1 MSATIIP
8 APPVRSAFVD
18 TELHSGNGYMMLAIG
33 FALIALA
40 CWLAIAG
47 FDASGRS
54 PGRIWMAAAT
64 IILAI
69 VVLKGLVVVQ
79 PNESLVCLLF
89 GSYVGTEHR
98 PGFWWVN
105 PFNSTRKVSRRLETL
120 ESGPLKV
127 NDAVGNPVDIGAVIV
142 WRVEDAAKALL
153 EVGSYASYV
162 KAQSETALRRMASVH
177 PYDRGEAEEALG
189 QQALGQQVLGQQ
201 VLGQQVLGQGERP
214 ASGAEKP
221 DRDPAPVSTVSL
233 RDGGDA
239 IIEALLQ
246 EIRIRMQPIGVSVL
260 EARISHLA
268 YSSEIAGAML
278 RKQAA
283 SAVVAARRMVVKGAV
298 SIVEDALDELDKKH
312 LADALDPERKAAMI
326 SNLLVVLVGD
336 REVTPV
342 INTGTLYS

>member
-1 MSATIIP
+1 MSATIGSAAP
-8 APPVRSAFVD
+8 ARSTFVD
-18 TELHSGNGYMMLAIG
+18 KELRVGNGYVMLATCIG
-33 FALIALA
+33 LIAVS
-40 CWLAIAG
+40 CWLAYTG
-47 FDASGRS
+47 FDTSGH
-54 PGRIWMAAAT
+54 PLVGAWIAL
-64 IILAI
+64 LAF
-69 VVLKGLVVVQ
+69 VVGVVMLRGLVVLQ
-79 PNESLVCLLF
+79 PNKSLVCLLF

-105 PFNSTRKVSRRLETL
+105 PFNSKNKVTRRLETL
-120 ESGPLKV
+120 ECGPLKV

-153 EVGSYASYV
+153 EVGSYPSYV

-177 PYDRGEAEEALG
+177 PYDLVEAEEA
-189 QQALGQQVLGQQ
+189 V
-201 VLGQQVLGQGERP
+201 QGERP
-214 ASGAEKP
+214 TSQMEKS
-221 DRDPAPVSTVSL
+221 DRDHLPAPTVSL

-246 EIRIRMQPIGVSVL
+246 EIRTRMEPIGVSVL

-298 SIVEDALDELDKKH
+298 SIVEDALGELDKKK
-312 LADALDPERKAAMI
+312 LADGLDPERKAAMI

>member
-1 MSATIIP
+1 LSATIIP
-8 APPVRSAFVD
+8 AAPVRGVFADRELNAISGFV
-18 TELHSGNGYMMLAIG
+18 MLAIG
-33 FALIALA
+33 VASIAIGCWLTYMGFDSGGGSLVRAWIAVSPVLVAALIA
-40 CWLAIAG
+40 AG
-47 FDASGRS
+47 
-54 PGRIWMAAAT
+54 
-64 IILAI
+64 
-69 VVLKGLVVVQ
+69 VVTGLVVLQ

-105 PFNSTRKVSRRLETL
+105 PFNSRRKVSRRLETL

-127 NDAVGNPVDIGAVIV
+127 NDAVGNPIDIGAVIV

-153 EVGSYASYV
+153 EVSSYASYV
-162 KAQSETALRRMASVH
+162 KAQSETGLRRMVSVH
-177 PYDRGEAEEALG
+177 PYDLVETEAER
-189 QQALGQQVLGQQ
+189 
-201 VLGQQVLGQGERP
+201 QGETP
-214 ASGAEKP
+214 AGETVRAVD
-221 DRDPAPVSTVSL
+221 DRAAVSTVSL

-239 IIEALLQ
+239 VIEALLQ
-246 EIRIRMQPIGVSVL
+246 EIRARMQPIGVSIL

-283 SAVVAARRMVVKGAV
+283 TAVVAARRMIVRGAV
-298 SIVEDALDELDKKH
+298 SIVEDALDELDKKK

>member
-1 MSATIIP
+1 MSTTSALASP
-8 APPVRSAFVD
+8 RRSAFAD
-18 TELHSGNGYMMLAIG
+18 KELQALSGYIMIAIG
-33 FALIALA
+33 LVLIVV
-40 CWLAIAG
+40 CSWLTYIG
-47 FDASGRS
+47 FDAL
-54 PGRIWMAAAT
+54 PGLWFTTPA
-64 IILAI
+64 IIIA
-69 VVLKGLVVVQ
+69 VAVAKGLVILQ

-98 PGFWWVN
+98 PGLWWVN
-105 PFNSTRKVSRRLETL
+105 PFNSKNKISRRLETL

-127 NDAVGNPVDIGAVIV
+127 NDAAGNPVDIGAVIV

-153 EVGSYASYV
+153 EVGSYANYV

-177 PYDRGEAEEALG
+177 PYDQVEAEEAV
-189 QQALGQQVLGQQ
+189 A
-201 VLGQQVLGQGERP
+201 QGERP
-214 ASGAEKP
+214 ATGTHRLDGGQMP
-221 DRDPAPVSTVSL
+221 MSTVTL

-239 IIEALLQ
+239 IIEALLE
-246 EIRIRMQPIGVSVL
+246 EIRTRMEPIGVSVV

-283 SAVVAARRMVVKGAV
+283 SAVVAARRMVVRGAV
-298 SIVEDALDELDKKH
+298 SIVEDALKELDTKK

>member
-1 MSATIIP
+1 MEV
-8 APPVRSAFVD
+8 PVSPTLISTPRARGVFVD
-18 TELHSGNGYMMLAIG
+18 KELHVGNGYVVLAIG
-33 FALIALA
+33 VALIAVA
-40 CWLAIAG
+40 CWLAYTGLSGHDFVWGLIAL
-47 FDASGRS
+47 
-54 PGRIWMAAAT
+54 
-64 IILAI
+64 LAI
-69 VVLKGLVVVQ
+69 IVAVTILTGLVVLQ

-105 PFNSTRKVSRRLETL
+105 PFNSKHKVSRRLETL

-127 NDAVGNPVDIGAVIV
+127 NDAVGNPIDIGAVIV

-153 EVGSYASYV
+153 EVGSYANYV
-162 KAQSETALRRMASVH
+162 KAQSETALRRIASVH
-177 PYDRGEAEEALG
+177 PYDMAEAEEAVR
-189 QQALGQQVLGQQ
+189 QD
-201 VLGQQVLGQGERP
+201 ERL
-214 ASGAEKP
+214 ASGTATP
-221 DRDPAPVSTVSL
+221 NRDPAPASTVSL

-239 IIEALLQ
+239 VIEALLQ
-246 EIRIRMQPIGVSVL
+246 EIQTRMEPIGVSVL

-298 SIVEDALDELDKKH
+298 NIVEDALKELDRKN

>member
-1 MSATIIP
+1 MSTTSTL
-8 APPVRSAFVD
+8 APPRRGTFVD
-18 TELHSGNGYMMLAIG
+18 RELLARNGYIVIAIG
-33 FALIALA
+33 LVLIAV
-40 CWLAIAG
+40 CSWLPYIGLGKDALSRVWLSLPAIA
-47 FDASGRS
+47 
-54 PGRIWMAAAT
+54 I
-64 IILAI
+64 AI
-69 VVLKGLVVVQ
+69 AVAKGLVVLQ
-79 PNESLVCLLF
+79 PNKSLVCLLF

-98 PGFWWVN
+98 PGLWWVN
-105 PFNSTRKVSRRLETL
+105 PFYSKNKISRRLQTL

-153 EVGSYASYV
+153 EVGSYADYV

-177 PYDRGEAEEALG
+177 PYDRVEAEEAIE
-189 QQALGQQVLGQQ
+189 
-201 VLGQQVLGQGERP
+201 QGERP
-214 ASGAEKP
+214 ATGTHL
-221 DRDPAPVSTVSL
+221 STVTL

-239 IIEALLQ
+239 IIESLLK
-246 EIRIRMQPIGVSVL
+246 EIRTRMEPIGVSVV

-298 SIVEDALDELDKKH
+298 SIVEDALKELDQKK

>member
-1 MSATIIP
+1 MSITSAP
-8 APPVRSAFVD
+8 ASPRGTFGD
-18 TELHSGNGYMMLAIG
+18 TELQTVNGYLMIAIG
-33 FALIALA
+33 LVLIAICAWLTWLGFDPDGHARRGAWFALPGI
-40 CWLAIAG
+40 AIA
-47 FDASGRS
+47 
-54 PGRIWMAAAT
+54 AAVAM
-64 IILAI
+64 
-69 VVLKGLVVVQ
+69 GLVILQ

-98 PGFWWVN
+98 PGLWWVN
-105 PFNSTRKVSRRLETL
+105 PFNSKTKISRRLETL
-120 ESGPLKV
+120 ETGPLKV
-127 NDAVGNPVDIGAVIV
+127 NDAAGNPVNIGAVVV

-153 EVGSYASYV
+153 EVGTYKDYV

-177 PYDRGEAEEALG
+177 PYDEVEAEEA
-189 QQALGQQVLGQQ
+189 AE
-201 VLGQQVLGQGERP
+201 QGV
-214 ASGAEKP
+214 GAGH
-221 DRDPAPVSTVSL
+221 APMSAVTL

-239 IIEALLQ
+239 IVEALLE
-246 EIRIRMQPIGVSVL
+246 EIRTRMAPIGVAVV

-268 YSSEIAGAML
+268 YSSEIASAML

-283 SAVVAARRMVVKGAV
+283 SAVVAARRMVVRGAV
-298 SIVEDALDELDKKH
+298 SIVEDALKELDTKK

>member
-1 MSATIIP
+1 MSTS
-8 APPVRSAFVD
+8 SA
-18 TELHSGNGYMMLAIG
+18 SGLPLRGSVADKPLWTASGYLVFGIVLALV
-33 FALIALA
+33 ALSV
-40 CWLAIAG
+40 WLAYTGFGYGHVDRPWIWLAG
-47 FDASGRS
+47 
-54 PGRIWMAAAT
+54 AA
-64 IILAI
+64 ILAAI
-69 VVLKGLVVVQ
+69 LLLPGFVILQ

-89 GSYVGTEHR
+89 GSYAGTEHR

-105 PFNSTRKVSRRLETL
+105 PFNAKKKVSRRLETL

-127 NDAVGNPVDIGAVIV
+127 NDAVGNPVDIGAVVV

-162 KAQSETALRRMASVH
+162 KAQSETALRRMASIH
-177 PYDRGEAEEALG
+177 PYDQVEADEAAQLG
-189 QQALGQQVLGQQ
+189 SG
-201 VLGQQVLGQGERP
+201 RP
-214 ASGAEKP
+214 QPDAGKP
-221 DRDPAPVSTVSL
+221 SVTL

-239 IIEALLQ
+239 IADSLLN
-246 EIRIRMQPIGVSVL
+246 EIRRRMEPIGVGVI

-298 SIVEDALDELDKKH
+298 GIVEDALTEIDSKKIGEG
-312 LADALDPERKAAMI
+312 LDPERKAAMI

-336 REVTPV
+336 REITPV
-342 INTGTLYS
+342 INTGTLYA

>member
-8 APPVRSAFVD
+8 APPIRRAFVD
-18 TELHSGNGYMMLAIG
+18 KELHSGNGYVMLAIG
-33 FALIALA
+33 LALIAVA
-40 CWLAIAG
+40 CWLAYIG
-47 FDASGRS
+47 FDVSGH
-54 PGRIWMAAAT
+54 PLGRVWIALA
-64 IILAI
+64 AI
-69 VVLKGLVVVQ
+69 VFAIAILKGLVVLQ

-98 PGFWWVN
+98 PGFWWIN
-105 PFNSTRKVSRRLETL
+105 PFNSKRKVSRRLETL

-127 NDAVGNPVDIGAVIV
+127 NDAIGNPIDIGAVIV

-153 EVGSYASYV
+153 EVGSYANYV

-177 PYDRGEAEEALG
+177 PYDLVEAEEAVG
-189 QQALGQQVLGQQ
+189 K
-201 VLGQQVLGQGERP
+201 GERP
-214 ASGAEKP
+214 ETP
-221 DRDPAPVSTVSL
+221 DRDHALVSTVSL

-239 IIEALLQ
+239 VVEALLQ
-246 EIRIRMQPIGVSVL
+246 EIRTRMQPIGVSVL

-298 SIVEDALDELDKKH
+298 SIVEDALNELDKKH
-312 LADALDPERKAAMI
+312 LAEALDPERKAAMI

>member
-1 MSATIIP
+1 MSTAS
-8 APPVRSAFVD
+8 APPHRSTVVD
-18 TELHSGNGYMMLAIG
+18 KELKAASGYIIIAVGLV
-33 FALIALA
+33 LIAVCAGLTYTGYDKDGYA
-40 CWLAIAG
+40 LPRVWLLLPAI
-47 FDASGRS
+47 
-54 PGRIWMAAAT
+54 
-64 IILAI
+64 IIIA
-69 VVLKGLVVVQ
+69 VAVAKGLVILQ
-79 PNESLVCLLF
+79 PNESLVCMLF
-89 GSYVGTEHR
+89 GSYVGSEHR

-105 PFNSTRKVSRRLETL
+105 PFNSKSKVSRRLEIL

-127 NDAVGNPVDIGAVIV
+127 NDAVGNPIDIGAVIV

-153 EVGSYASYV
+153 EVASYAAYV
-162 KAQSETALRRMASVH
+162 KSQSEAALRRVVSMH
-177 PYDRGEAEEALG
+177 PYDQVETEEAER
-189 QQALGQQVLGQQ
+189 
-201 VLGQQVLGQGERP
+201 QGERLT
-214 ASGAEKP
+214 SGTP
-221 DRDPAPVSTVSL
+221 GHDHAPVSTVSL

-239 IIEALLQ
+239 VIEALLN
-246 EIRIRMQPIGVSVL
+246 EVRARMEPIGISVL

-283 SAVVAARRMVVKGAV
+283 SAVVAARRMIVKGAV
-298 SIVEDALDELDKKH
+298 SIVEDALEELDKKN

>member
-1 MSATIIP
+1 MSATNISV
-8 APPVRSAFVD
+8 PPDRSAFVD
-18 TELHSGNGYMMLAIG
+18 RELHAGNGYVMLAIG
-33 FALIALA
+33 LASIAVSCWLAYTGLSGHSFVQGLIALLA
-40 CWLAIAG
+40 LIFAIA
-47 FDASGRS
+47 
-54 PGRIWMAAAT
+54 
-64 IILAI
+64 
-69 VVLKGLVVVQ
+69 VLKGLVVLQ

-98 PGFWWVN
+98 PGFWWIN
-105 PFNSTRKVSRRLETL
+105 PFNSKRKISRRLVTL

-127 NDAVGNPVDIGAVIV
+127 NDAVGNPIDVGAVIV
-142 WRVEDAAKALL
+142 WRVEDAAKAVL
-153 EVGSYASYV
+153 EVGSYQNYV
-162 KAQSETALRRMASVH
+162 KAQSETALRRLASAH
-177 PYDRGEAEEALG
+177 PYDHVEAEEAVKQSAAPISAEG
-189 QQALGQQVLGQQ
+189 Q
-201 VLGQQVLGQGERP
+201 
-214 ASGAEKP
+214 AESLISK
-221 DRDPAPVSTVSL
+221 VTL

-239 IIEALLQ
+239 ITENLLK
-246 EIRIRMQPIGVSVL
+246 EIRSRMQPIGIAVD

-298 SIVEDALDELDKKH
+298 SIVGDALSELDKKQ

-342 INTGTLYS
+342 INTGTLYA

>member
-1 MSATIIP
+1 MSITSVL
-8 APPVRSAFVD
+8 APPHRSTVVD
-18 TELHSGNGYMMLAIG
+18 KALKAANGYIMIAIG
-33 FALIALA
+33 LVLIAVCAGLTYTGYDKDGYA
-40 CWLAIAG
+40 LPRVWLLLPAI
-47 FDASGRS
+47 
-54 PGRIWMAAAT
+54 IIVAAAV
-64 IILAI
+64 A
-69 VVLKGLVVVQ
+69 KGLVILQ
-79 PNESLVCLLF
+79 PNESLVCMLF
-89 GSYVGTEHR
+89 GSYVGSEHR

-105 PFNSTRKVSRRLETL
+105 PFNSRSKVSRRLEIL

-127 NDAVGNPVDIGAVIV
+127 NDAVGNPIDIGAVIV

-153 EVGSYASYV
+153 EVASYATYV
-162 KAQSETALRRMASVH
+162 KSQSETALRRVVSVH
-177 PYDRGEAEEALG
+177 PYDQVETEEAER
-189 QQALGQQVLGQQ
+189 
-201 VLGQQVLGQGERP
+201 QGERLT
-214 ASGAEKP
+214 SGGGP
-221 DRDPAPVSTVSL
+221 GHHAPVSTVSL

-239 IIEALLQ
+239 VIEALLH
-246 EIRIRMQPIGVSVL
+246 EVRARMEPIGISVL

-283 SAVVAARRMVVKGAV
+283 SAVVAARRMIVRGAV
-298 SIVEDALDELDKKH
+298 SIVEDALNELDKKK

>member
-1 MSATIIP
+1 MSATIIS
-8 APPVRSAFVD
+8 APSARRAFVD
-18 TELHSGNGYMMLAIG
+18 KELHTGNGYVMLAIG
-33 FALIALA
+33 LALIAFS
-40 CWLAIAG
+40 CWLAYTG
-47 FDASGRS
+47 FDGSGHPLVRAW
-54 PGRIWMAAAT
+54 IALT
-64 IILAI
+64 AI
-69 VVLKGLVVVQ
+69 VFAIAVLLGLVVLQ
-79 PNESLVCLLF
+79 PNESLVCVLF

-98 PGFWWVN
+98 PGFWWIN
-105 PFNSTRKVSRRLETL
+105 PFNSKSKVSRRLETL

-127 NDAVGNPVDIGAVIV
+127 NDAVGNPIDIGAVIV

-153 EVGSYASYV
+153 EAGSYANYV

-177 PYDRGEAEEALG
+177 PYDLVEAEEAVTL
-189 QQALGQQVLGQQ
+189 
-201 VLGQQVLGQGERP
+201 GERP
-214 ASGAEKP
+214 VSGKESP
-221 DRDPAPVSTVSL
+221 DRDRAPVLTVSL

-239 IIEALLQ
+239 VIEALLQ
-246 EIRIRMQPIGVSVL
+246 EIRTRMEPIGVSVL

-268 YSSEIAGAML
+268 YSSEIAGVML

-298 SIVEDALDELDKKH
+298 SIVEDALNELDKKK
-312 LADALDPERKAAMI
+312 LADDLDPERKAAMI

>member
-1 MSATIIP
+1 MST
-8 APPVRSAFVD
+8 APVLAPTRRGTVVD
-18 TELHSGNGYMMLAIG
+18 SDIKAVNGYAMLAIG
-33 FALIALA
+33 LALIALFA
-40 CWLAIAG
+40 WLMSTGFDTSRYAPPRVWLSLLAIL
-47 FDASGRS
+47 
-54 PGRIWMAAAT
+54 IIVAAT
-64 IILAI
+64 F
-69 VVLKGLVVVQ
+69 KGLFILQ

-98 PGFWWVN
+98 PGLWWVN
-105 PFNSTRKVSRRLETL
+105 PFNSKNKVSRRLHTL

-127 NDAVGNPVDIGAVIV
+127 NDAAGNPVDIGAVVV

-153 EVGSYASYV
+153 EVGSYADYV
-162 KAQSETALRRMASVH
+162 KAQSEAALRRMASVH
-177 PYDRGEAEEALG
+177 PYDEVEAEEA
-189 QQALGQQVLGQQ
+189 V
-201 VLGQQVLGQGERP
+201 GQGAHP
-214 ASGAEKP
+214 P
-221 DRDPAPVSTVSL
+221 ITTVSL

-239 IIEALLQ
+239 IIESLLN
-246 EIRIRMQPIGVSVL
+246 EIRTRMEPIGVAVV
-260 EARISHLA
+260 EARVSHLA

-298 SIVEDALDELDKKH
+298 SIVEDALRELDEKK
-312 LADALDPERKAAMI
+312 LAEALDPERKAAMI